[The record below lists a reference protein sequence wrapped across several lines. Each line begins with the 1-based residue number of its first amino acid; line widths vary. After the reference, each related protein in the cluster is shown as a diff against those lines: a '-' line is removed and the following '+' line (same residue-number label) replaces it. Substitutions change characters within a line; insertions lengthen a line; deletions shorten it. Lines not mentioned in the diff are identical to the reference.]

1 MTLTITEKDI
11 YRLRL
16 RPAAS
21 AESSEKPL
29 TSYDF
34 DDPSNR
40 RRMSLTDY
48 WTDITTSEIK
58 SDISFFLNGAKGSG
72 KSYLNLTLGYCCA
85 LHYVE
90 KLGGHWTDWYN
101 IDLTAIID
109 PVEQLDLLKLE
120 AKYVVK
126 NFDDRSIGYDSHN
139 WQSEENASQNNM
151 NIVNRTENNIQ
162 LTSSPDQGYVDKRG
176 RELCNF
182 YGEAERIVPALK
194 MGMNVARIFRVEKNT
209 RSGKRYYPNLWHDD
223 CKLVKACIGKS
234 DAALKHLRE
243 EYDEKRAKNSK
254 KLQRGEFDEVLGK
267 NKKIKGKDGKT
278 INARTHTAMQNAL
291 ELGMRYYRLIDEGMT
306 QEEALLDIMVQKGTF
321 KKWEKAGWVSRE
333 KCFGTM

>member
-1 MTLTITEKDI
+1 MTLTITEKDL
-11 YRLRL
+11 YRLKL

-21 AESSEKPL
+21 LKSSELPL
-29 TSYDF
+29 TSYDY
-34 DDPSNR
+34 DDPSNN

-58 SDISFFLNGAKGSG
+58 SDVSFFLNGEKGSG

-90 KLGGHWTDWYN
+90 KLGGHWSDWYN

-109 PVEQLDLLKLE
+109 PEEQLELLKLE

-139 WQSEENASQNNM
+139 WQSEANASQNNM

-194 MGMNVARIFRVEKNT
+194 KGMNVAKIFRIGKST
-209 RSGKRYYPNLWHDD
+209 RTGKRYYSNLWNAD

-243 EYDEKRAKNSK
+243 EYDEKRARNAK
-254 KLQRGEFDEVLGK
+254 KLQRGEFDEVMGK

-278 INARTHTAMQNAL
+278 INARTYTAMQNAL
-291 ELGMRYYRLIDEGMT
+291 ELGIKYYRDIDEGMT

-321 KKWEKAGWVSRE
+321 KKWEKAGWVGRE